1 MTANPE
7 KAVSQ
12 YMIRQQGAR
21 VVLEVTGKG
30 AKDRVIPVNAILAAK
45 LYEWRQLAG
54 SEHIARAMV
63 RKSKTQLADSMS
75 AVAIFHLVNKYGK

>member
-30 AKDRVIPVNAILAAK
+30 AKDRASLLMRSLPRNFTNGGSLQAANISRG
-45 LYEWRQLAG
+45 LWYE
-54 SEHIARAMV
+54 RA
-63 RKSKTQLADSMS
+63 KHS
-75 AVAIFHLVNKYGK
+75 